1 MTYPTIK
8 MKISPRPIIKG
19 KMDVRFPANVAAIS
33 PVLLDRTG
41 GNYTISLDVNALADN
56 LSTVVFQ
63 PLDSDLTALAANS
76 TNGLWTRTGSGTGAA
91 RTITG
96 TANEITVANGDGV
109 SGNPTLSLPASMTFT
124 GKAILGGT
132 FTSPTFVTPALGTPA
147 SGVLTNATG
156 LPVSTGI
163 SGLGTGV
170 ATFLATPS
178 SANLRAALTDEV
190 GTGAA
195 YFVGGALGTPASG
208 TLTNATG
215 LPLSTGVTGN
225 LSVNNLNSG
234 TAASSTTFWR
244 GDGTWATP
252 SGGGGGS
259 GDVVSPGTATLWQR
273 AGAANTTGRLIQYG
287 NTIDHIDRVPFTPS
301 LDLPPYDLARYMLGS
316 RSTIGTYFDRTGLL
330 VSAPANVPRQTFD
343 PVTLE
348 EDGVLIEA
356 AGTNLLLRSEDMST
370 TWSLNALLSFG
381 SGSVVN
387 AATAPDGTVT
397 ADKIVENTT
406 TAGHRIY
413 QSFNATNGA
422 LYSYS
427 VFLKAAGRGFALIYA
442 NGAIADT
449 AISVNLATG
458 AATSVAGSPANIQ
471 SVALSDGWFRVSL
484 CVTATVTTSMG
495 FNVYCSNDGVWAN
508 RSYLGD
514 GVSGIALWGAQ
525 AEAMNAAT
533 SYIKTTSAAATRADD
548 TLSLPV
554 DSTWYNSSE
563 GTFFIDVTLLGLS
576 PTGTVNILRVDDG
589 TDANRI
595 YFRAGSV
602 IGGADLFV
610 AKNSVDQ
617 VDSGSVPIA
626 PMTPARVAIAYR
638 DNDWA
643 LVLNGGAPVTVA
655 SGSVPQGLTRLLL
668 GPGNDAGAKHRRLTY
683 WPKRLSNTQ
692 LQALTVV

>member
-8 MKISPRPIIKG
+8 MKITPAPKLRG
-19 KMDVRFPANVAAIS
+19 KMDVRFPANVEATAPI
-33 PVLLDRTG
+33 LLDRTG
-41 GNYTISLDVNALADN
+41 GNYTFSLDLNEFIAN
-56 LSTVVFQ
+56 LPQ
-63 PLDSDLTALAANS
+63 LDPDVAALAANS
-76 TNGLWTRTGSGTGAA
+76 TNGLWARTGAGTGAA

-96 TANEITVANGDGV
+96 TANEITATNGDGV

-156 LPVSTGI
+156 LPISTGV
-163 SGLGTGV
+163 SGLGTGI

-178 SANLRAALTDEV
+178 SANLRSALTDEV

-225 LSVNNLNSG
+225 LSVNNLNGG

-252 SGGGGGS
+252 SGGGGVS
-259 GDVVSPGTATLWQR
+259 GAVSSTDWQ
-273 AGAANTTGRLIQYG
+273 AAAANGITGAAIKFG
-287 NTIDHIDRVPFTPS
+287 NVIDHIDRVPFTPS

-484 CVTATVTTSMG
+484 CVTATATASMG

-683 WPKRLSNTQ
+683 WPKRLSNAQ
-692 LQALTVV
+692 LQALTAA